1 MKYWQIFERCRRIYV
16 CMYINNEMKI
26 TTLIRLIYIY
36 IHTYTHI
43 YRYIYIYKA
52 SFDDFTFMMHGL
64 F

>member
-26 TTLIRLIYIY
+26 TTLMRLIYIY
-36 IHTYTHI
+36 MYILYMCI
-43 YRYIYIYKA
+43 YRHIYKA
-52 SFDDFTFMMHGL
+52 SFDDFTFMMRAL